1 MAAATASS
9 WQTTAQIKRESL
21 LALIPEKWRVRDI
34 PPAEQQR
41 NITGTFMHRYLT
53 AREIEITECDAVGVL
68 ERTTTGQW
76 SAVEVHCLHEIF
88 FEAAL
93 DDARRLDAFFAEHQR
108 PMGALHGV
116 PISLKDQFH
125 VRGVETTMGYVGWI
139 GSFQGVKDD
148 ARAGVFESELVGEL
162 RALGA
167 VLHCKTAVPAT
178 LMRAETVN
186 NIVGYTWNPANRQ
199 LSAGGSS
206 GGEAALIALRG
217 SAAGFGSDIGGSVRI
232 PCGHNGLYGLRPSA
246 GRIPYE
252 GAANSMDGQNAILSV
267 IGPMATSARDVKL
280 LFQAVLS
287 QRPWLHDPLALE
299 LPWRDEVE
307 TETLG
312 LISQARRGGGALCF
326 GIIHNDG
333 ACQPEPPVARALRVL
348 ERTLT
353 GLGHKASCPISATG
367 GGGGVIEW
375 SPPSHARGIQLA
387 TSAYRLDNGADA
399 REQFGLSG
407 ERLEPFEYVF
417 ANTDPPADAQAVAAL
432 NVAKR
437 AYQKEYLEYWNA
449 SEALTGTGR
458 AVDGVIWPVAPY
470 AAARRDGCYYVGYTS
485 IVNVL
490 DYSAMAIP
498 VTTADAALDARG
510 DGFAPYTDAHGV
522 VHDLYDPQLYDG
534 TPVGL
539 QLVGRRFHE
548 EKLIVLAEYISE
560 VLRGV

>member
-76 SAVEVHCLHEIF
+76 SAVEVTTAFCHRAALAHQFVHCLHEIF

-125 VRGVETTMGYVGWI
+125 VRGVETTMWYVGWI

-148 ARAGVFESELVGEL
+148 ARAGVFESELVG
-162 RALGA
+162 G
-167 VLHCKTAVPAT
+167 
-178 LMRAETVN
+178 
-186 NIVGYTWNPANRQ
+186 
-199 LSAGGSS
+199 
-206 GGEAALIALRG
+206 AALQDGGAGDADARG
-217 SAAGFGSDIGGSVRI
+217 
-232 PCGHNGLYGLRPSA
+232 
-246 GRIPYE
+246 
-252 GAANSMDGQNAILSV
+252 DGQ
-267 IGPMATSARDVKL
+267 
-280 LFQAVLS
+280 Q
-287 QRPWLHDPLALE
+287 H
-299 LPWRDEVE
+299 
-307 TETLG
+307 
-312 LISQARRGGGALCF
+312 RR
-326 GIIHNDG
+326 
-333 ACQPEPPVARALRVL
+333 
-348 ERTLT
+348 
-353 GLGHKASCPISATG
+353 
-367 GGGGVIEW
+367 
-375 SPPSHARGIQLA
+375 

-432 NVAKR
+432 NVGKR

-560 VLRGV
+560 VLRGE